1 VYNAERPAL
10 GGATKQDQEMIE
22 YHTAALRYRP
32 AQIRVLFIAE
42 SPPAFDADRQRSYFF
57 FEQNPGSEVLF
68 ATVTAALYA
77 ANYRKAAGDKAM
89 WLRRMQT
96 DGYWLIDAVEQPIN
110 RLAGRVTTATERA
123 WIIRENIPGL
133 LARLETLRHDG
144 MLQASTGV
152 ILIKKL
158 VFDTLSPVLRASGY
172 NLLHHEKIDF
182 PKYHKDRDTIRGIT
196 CALATLNRSV

>member
-1 VYNAERPAL
+1 
-10 GGATKQDQEMIE
+10 MSE

-42 SPPAFDADRQRSYFF
+42 SPPAFDTEVQRSYFF

-68 ATVTAALYA
+68 ATLTAALYA
-77 ANYRKAAGDKAM
+77 ANYRKAAGDKAT

-96 DGYWLIDAVEQPIN
+96 DGYWLMDAVEQPIN

-123 WIIRENIPGL
+123 RIIRDNIPGL
-133 LARLETLRHDG
+133 LARLETLRQDG
-144 MLQASTGV
+144 MLHASTGV
-152 ILIKKL
+152 ILLKKL
-158 VFDTLSPVLRASGY
+158 VFDTLYPVLMASGY

-182 PKYHKDRDTIRGIT
+182 PKYHNDRDTIRGIT
-196 CALATLNRSV
+196 CALAQLNRSA